1 MPLALLTCELT
12 NEEEFTSLYKINE
25 DCMKSLKSVRDRE
38 KKKNQVKKTLDS
50 HCSLIHGAG
59 SIE

>member
-1 MPLALLTCELT
+1 MPLALLMCKLT

-38 KKKNQVKKTLDS
+38 KK
-50 HCSLIHGAG
+50 IR
-59 SIE
+59 

>member
-1 MPLALLTCELT
+1 MPLALLMCKLT

-38 KKKNQVKKTLDS
+38 KKNQVKKSNDS
-50 HCSLIHGAG
+50 HWSLIHSAG